1 MFKIAA
7 ENENWLK
14 SFNKRH
20 GTDFYVGELVS
31 DEEILYVD
39 EFGEHYLANAIEDFN
54 NIIAQ
59 GKAIW
64 LERVEA

>member
-14 SFNKRH
+14 LFNKRH

-31 DEEILYVD
+31 DEEILSVD
-39 EFGEHYLANAIEDFN
+39 EFGEHDLLPAIDDFN
-54 NIIAQ
+54 NRVAQ

-64 LERVEA
+64 LEKA